1 MSRIGKQPI
10 EIRDGVTV
18 TQKEETLEVKGP
30 KGQLELR
37 LHPLIKIEIKDK
49 EILLSPKEMSKQGRS
64 LWGLFRTLV
73 DNMII
78 GVTEGYE
85 KKLEF
90 KGVGYKAQAQG
101 DKLVLDVGF
110 SHPVELKMPA
120 GIAVSVEKNIITVS
134 GISKEMVGQAAAKI
148 RAVRKPEPYKGTGIA
163 YEGEK
168 IRRKVG
174 KKAAAAE

>member
-90 KGVGYKAQAQG
+90 KGVGY
-101 DKLVLDVGF
+101 
-110 SHPVELKMPA
+110 
-120 GIAVSVEKNIITVS
+120 
-134 GISKEMVGQAAAKI
+134 
-148 RAVRKPEPYKGTGIA
+148 
-163 YEGEK
+163 
-168 IRRKVG
+168 
-174 KKAAAAE
+174 

>member
-1 MSRIGKQPI
+1 
-10 EIRDGVTV
+10 
-18 TQKEETLEVKGP
+18 
-30 KGQLELR
+30 
-37 LHPLIKIEIKDK
+37 
-49 EILLSPKEMSKQGRS
+49 
-64 LWGLFRTLV
+64 
-73 DNMII
+73 
-78 GVTEGYE
+78 
-85 KKLEF
+85 
-90 KGVGYKAQAQG
+90 
-101 DKLVLDVGF
+101 
-110 SHPVELKMPA
+110 MPA